1 MFNDTI
7 TVSSKKFHIKYYVLL
22 KSVQNKRQLKVR
34 MIYVLF

>member
-1 MFNDTI
+1 MFNEMI
-7 TVSSKKFHIKYYVLL
+7 TVSSKKFHIKYYLL